1 MKPRVIFVMASCL
14 CGLTVA
20 LGQPAAL
27 QQPAEAQEKLPRDMT
42 VAEGIAGV
50 IASGATW
57 QQAWQ
62 GLDNADGIL
71 GTPDGDVLFA
81 QEQPSTI
88 RKLDRNDFDSAYVKD
103 THGAGSVGMDSAG
116 RLIAVQRTCT
126 DPGRA
131 PLPCDEPTKVS
142 IIYPEGERQVLAD
155 NVEGRPLARLNDLV
169 VATTGTVY
177 FSGGTPYYIPHG
189 GQAIGIDASVRSN
202 GITLSPDERTLYA
215 TNREVIVAFDIRTDG
230 TIGNRRDF
238 AQLQGGNGDGLAVD
252 GTGRLYVATQRQGIQ
267 VFSPGGSYLGTIP
280 TPRNVASLAFAGPGK
295 RMLYITTGGALA
307 PNGREF
313 TLAEGFRNNAKTIY
327 KIPMLAQ
334 GYTGRPK

>member
-1 MKPRVIFVMASCL
+1 
-14 CGLTVA
+14 LTVWLWRPEA
-20 LGQPAAL
+20 GQPL
-27 QQPAEAQEKLPRDMT
+27 RTIWRIYEFEPIP
-42 VAEGIAGV
+42 GV
-50 IASGATW
+50 IAAGATW

-62 GLDNADGIL
+62 GFDNADGIL
-71 GTPDGDVLFA
+71 GTPDGNVLFA

-88 RKLDRNDFDSAYVKD
+88 RKLDQNDFDSAYVKD

-142 IIYPEGERQVLAD
+142 IIYPEGERRVLAD

-169 VATTGTVY
+169 VATTGTVF

-215 TNREVIVAFDIRTDG
+215 TNREVVVAFDVRPDG
-230 TIGNRRDF
+230 TVGNRRDF
-238 AQLQGGNGDGLAVD
+238 AQLQDGNGDGLAVD

-267 VFSPGGSYLGTIP
+267 VFTPGGDYIGTIQ
-280 TPRNVASLAFAGPGK
+280 TPRNVASLAFAGPDK

-307 PNGREF
+307 PNGQEF
-313 TLAEGFRNNAKTIY
+313 MPAEGIRNNAKTIY

>member
-1 MKPRVIFVMASCL
+1 MKPRLTIAIASCL
-14 CGLTVA
+14 CGLA
-20 LGQPAAL
+20 LVL
-27 QQPAEAQEKLPRDMT
+27 TLPAEAQEKLPRDMT
-42 VAEGIAGV
+42 VDEGIPGV

-62 GLDNADGIL
+62 GFDNADGIL
-71 GTPDGDVLFA
+71 GTPDGNVLFA

-88 RKLDRNDFDSAYVKD
+88 RMLDGNDFDSAHVKD

-142 IIYPEGERQVLAD
+142 IIYPEGERRVLAD
-155 NVEGRPLARLNDLV
+155 NVDGRPLARLNDLV
-169 VATTGTVY
+169 VATTGTVF
-177 FSGGTPYYIPHG
+177 FSGGTPYYIPNG
-189 GQAIGIDASVRSN
+189 GQAVGIDADVRSN

-215 TNREVIVAFDIRTDG
+215 TNREVIVAFDVRADG
-230 TIGNRRDF
+230 TVGNRRDF
-238 AQLQGGNGDGLAVD
+238 VRLQAGNGDGLAVD
-252 GTGRLYVATQRQGIQ
+252 GASRLYVATQREGVQ
-267 VFSPGGSYLGTIP
+267 VYSPGGSYLGTIP
-280 TPRNVASLAFAGPGK
+280 TPRNAASLAFAGPDK

-307 PNGREF
+307 PNGQEF
-313 TLAEGFRNNAKTIY
+313 APAEGIRNNAKTIY

-334 GYTGRPK
+334 GYMGRPK